1 MKRKFNLIAIVV
13 VVLMVATMFAGCGA
27 KASTSSGTTTQQDE
41 LYSMVV
47 FQKGSEY
54 FNWCYAGFVAAAA
67 AIGPHVKTEL
77 QGPAEADASLEA
89 KTINQ
94 LLAKKPN
101 GIVVTAADSATL
113 SPSINSAIEAG
124 IPVVTFDSD
133 SPESQRLTYLG
144 TDNFAFGATAADFI
158 GEQCGGEGEVALVYV
173 PGFISLEERAQGFA
187 DELAAKF
194 PNMTISSYLNGEVDA
209 VKGEQVCTALL
220 QSNPNIKAIFC
231 TEGITGPGAYAA
243 VRTVGREGQVII
255 VASDF
260 GSAVLELLK
269 EGKIQGTV
277 VDDPYMMGYQ
287 TMLEIY
293 AAAHPTDILS
303 VNAPFGHVPT
313 SNILFGSSLLTTE
326 SINDP
331 NVAAKYANPPQF

>member
-1 MKRKFNLIAIVV
+1 MKKTVGHVAVL
-13 VVLMVATMFAGCGA
+13 VVLLLLATMVTACA
-27 KASTSSGTTTQQDE
+27 QQPSASSDSGTREEE

-54 FNWCYAGFVAAAA
+54 FNWCYAGFVAAAE

-101 GIVVTAADSATL
+101 GIAVTAADSATL
-113 SPSINSAIEAG
+113 TPSIDSAIDAV
-124 IPVVTFDSD
+124 IPVITFDSD
-133 SPESQRLTYLG
+133 SPDSKRLTYLG
-144 TDNFAFGATAADFI
+144 TDNYLFGAAAADYI
-158 GEQCGGEGEVALVYV
+158 GEVCGGEGEVIVVYV
-173 PGFISLEERAQGFA
+173 PGFISLEERAEGFETRLTEA
-187 DELAAKF
+187 Y
-194 PNMTISSYLNGEVDA
+194 PNMKINAFLNGEVDA
-209 VKGEQVCTALL
+209 VKGEQVCTAQL
-220 QSNPNIKAIFC
+220 QANPNIKAIFC
-231 TEGITGPGAYAA
+231 TEGITGPGAQAA
-243 VRTVGREGQVII
+243 VRTVGRSGEVTI
-255 VASDF
+255 VAGDF

-269 EGKIQGTV
+269 EGEIQATV

-287 TMLEIY
+287 AMLEMY
-293 AAAHPTDILS
+293 AAAHPTEILS

-326 SINDP
+326 DINNPD
-331 NVAAKYANPPQF
+331 VAKKYENPPQF

>member
-1 MKRKFNLIAIVV
+1 
-13 VVLMVATMFAGCGA
+13 
-27 KASTSSGTTTQQDE
+27 
-41 LYSMVV
+41 
-47 FQKGSEY
+47 
-54 FNWCYAGFVAAAA
+54 
-67 AIGPHVKTEL
+67 
-77 QGPAEADASLEA
+77 
-89 KTINQ
+89 
-94 LLAKKPN
+94 
-101 GIVVTAADSATL
+101 
-113 SPSINSAIEAG
+113 
-124 IPVVTFDSD
+124 
-133 SPESQRLTYLG
+133 
-144 TDNFAFGATAADFI
+144 
-158 GEQCGGEGEVALVYV
+158 
-173 PGFISLEERAQGFA
+173 
-187 DELAAKF
+187 
-194 PNMTISSYLNGEVDA
+194 
-209 VKGEQVCTALL
+209 QVCTALL

-243 VRTVGREGQVII
+243 VRTVGREGQVTI

-331 NVAAKYANPPQF
+331 NVAAKYENPPQF